1 MIYLIIWLTPI
12 FLTLLLVY
20 LDMEKGQSLEDYVL
34 YKFEDAVVFL
44 AFLVLVPFVNIIMM
58 LLLALAT
65 LYGKIK
71 HLKK

>member
-12 FLTLLLVY
+12 FLTPLLVY
-20 LDMEKGQSLEDYVL
+20 LDMKKGQSLEDYVS
-34 YKFEDAVVFL
+34 YNFGDAIIIL
-44 AFLVLVPFVNIIMM
+44 APLVLAPFINIIMM
-58 LLLALAT
+58 LLLALGT